1 MNFTPDNVRCPTLI
15 LSPAKSLLQAAK
27 LAHSRYQADFEVKR
41 KLKEDEER
49 AKLLKQ
55 SEDAKKNAL
64 QDEKNVIFAS
74 IQQVSNLILDTILL
88 KIKLSNVY

>member
-55 SEDAKKNAL
+55 SEDAKKML
-64 QDEKNVIFAS
+64 CKMKKTLS
-74 IQQVSNLILDTILL
+74 LL
-88 KIKLSNVY
+88 LFNK